1 MGSWIGEFLYKVATN
16 AKTATRAPKTEPE
29 TELAPPVARMEEEEA
44 EAPELVEEDS
54 EEDLP
59 ELVDEESEE
68 LPAVVEVAEEP
79 LAVLVNLG

>member
-1 MGSWIGEFLYKVATN
+1 
-16 AKTATRAPKTEPE
+16 
-29 TELAPPVARMEEEEA
+29 MEEDEA
-44 EAPELVEEDS
+44 EAPELVEEES